1 METAIENNNI
11 AKVRELLASG
21 VSPNAK
27 IGDGDTALIL
37 ASFKGHIET
46 VKTLL
51 EAGANIDIQNKKG
64 DTALILASN
73 NGHAETVKTL
83 LEAGANIDI
92 QNKNGNTALIL
103 ASNNGHIETV
113 KTLLE
118 AGANIDIQN
127 KNGDTALILASN
139 NGHAEIVKTLLE
151 AGANIDIQSIHGN
164 TTLILASF
172 NGNTGI
178 VKILLEAGANID
190 IQSIHNNTALII
202 ASNNGHTEIVK
213 ILLDAGANIDIQNI
227 HGNTALILASFN
239 GHTETVNTLLD
250 ADANIDMQNKN
261 GDTALIL
268 ASLNGHNEIAKEL
281 LEAGANIN
289 IQNVD
294 GATPLFIAAGNNHK
308 DIIIRLLRTPTIKNI
323 PVEGTKTVLD
333 IAKEGRFT
341 PEINELIIQRF
352 SPELLWKGWSHSDSE
367 KLDVIFD
374 KKAANY
380 ACCPVCLKFIERS
393 EACMY
398 MKHDCSSLGGFYHT
412 ELYDKYKNEE
422 GKIGWCTICNRI
434 AIGHRHYKLGLAS
447 APKPILGPGN
457 GDPFEKD
464 CRVSNG
470 GGGIPEKF
478 ARFRRMREFA
488 KQLMEEE
495 GELLEKDVLTQ
506 LVEETWNAPFSR
518 IPAIQRLLREKK
530 WNIAHTTFPAN
541 RVAAAAAA
549 VNGGVPEIREFL
561 RPAPNRNNADLQP
574 IVHPVGMNQIG
585 QDEEAENVV
594 QFRHKKKDGTI
605 NTHGDTWISKDSLE
619 GLLEW
624 RITNFGDESA
634 IYCWEYPKCDA
645 LLYPEEIRGLVPDE
659 LYERYKTMFNQQM
672 AVRTAAHGGARKGL
686 GKTRKAH
693 YRNKRRGQLG
703 GQQKDFFTEATDVEC
718 VVVRRPVKGGRPSRR
733 IKRIARK
740 HTQKRR
746 PRKTCAERKLSH
758 KNRVSDEF

>member
-1 METAIENNNI
+1 MENAIETNNI

-21 VSPNAK
+21 ISPNAK

-37 ASFKGHIET
+37 ASFKGHT
-46 VKTLL
+46 
-51 EAGANIDIQNKKG
+51 
-64 DTALILASN
+64 
-73 NGHAETVKTL
+73 ETVKTL

-92 QNKNGNTALIL
+92 QNKNDDTSLTMASFNGHTETVKTLLEAGANINIQNKHGDTALML
-103 ASNNGHIETV
+103 ASFNGHTETV

-127 KNGDTALILASN
+127 KDDITALIMASFKGHTETVKTLLEAGAIIDIQNKNGDTSLAMALFK
-139 NGHAEIVKTLLE
+139 GHTETVKTLLE
-151 AGANIDIQSIHGN
+151 AGANIDIQNKDDN
-164 TTLILASF
+164 TALILAS
-172 NGNTGI
+172 N
-178 VKILLEAGANID
+178 K
-190 IQSIHNNTALII
+190 
-202 ASNNGHTEIVK
+202 GHTEIVK
-213 ILLDAGANIDIQNI
+213 ILLDAGAKIDIQNI

-239 GHTETVNTLLD
+239 GHTKTVKTLLEEGV
-250 ADANIDMQNKN
+250 NINIQNKN
-261 GDTALIL
+261 GDTALML
-268 ASLNGHNEIAKEL
+268 ASFHGFNEIANVL
-281 LEAGANIN
+281 IEADANIN
-289 IQNVD
+289 IQDAD

-308 DIIIRLLRTPTIKNI
+308 DIVIRLLRTPTIKNI

-333 IAKEGRFT
+333 MANEGRFT
-341 PEINELIIQRF
+341 AEINELIIQRF

-412 ELYDKYKNEE
+412 KLYDKYKNEE

-447 APKPILGPGN
+447 APKPALGPGN

-495 GELLEKDVLTQ
+495 YELLEKDVLTQ

-518 IPAIQRLLREKK
+518 IPAIRRLLLEKK
-530 WNIAHTTFPAN
+530 WNIAHNTFPATG
-541 RVAAAAAA
+541 AAAAAA
-549 VNGGVPEIREFL
+549 NGGVPEVREFL
-561 RPAPNRNNADLQP
+561 RPAPNRNNVELQP
-574 IVHPVGMNQIG
+574 IIHPVGMNQIG
-585 QDEEAENVV
+585 RDEEAENVI
-594 QFRHKKKDGTI
+594 QFRHKKKDNTI
-605 NTHGDTWISKDSLE
+605 NVHADTWVSKDSLE

-624 RITNFGDESA
+624 RIKNFGDESA

-645 LLYPEEIRGLVPDE
+645 LLYPEEIRGIVSDE
-659 LYERYKTMFNQQM
+659 LYERYKAMFNQQM
-672 AVRTAAHGGARKGL
+672 TVRTAAHGGARKGFR
-686 GKTRKAH
+686 KTRKNR
-693 YRNKRRGQLG
+693 YRNKRKGHRG
-703 GQQKDFFTEATDVEC
+703 GQQTDFFTEATNVEC
-718 VVVRRPVKGGRPSRR
+718 VVVRRPVKGGRRSRC
-733 IKRIARK
+733 IKRITRK
-740 HTQKRR
+740 RTHKRR
-746 PRKTCAERKLSH
+746 
-758 KNRVSDEF
+758 V